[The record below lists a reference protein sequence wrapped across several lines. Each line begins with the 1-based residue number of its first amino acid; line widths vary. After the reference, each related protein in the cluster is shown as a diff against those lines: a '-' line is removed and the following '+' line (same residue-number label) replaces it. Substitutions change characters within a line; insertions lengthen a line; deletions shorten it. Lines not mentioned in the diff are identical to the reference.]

1 MKKIS
6 LLAISITACLFASAQ
21 FAAAPATN
29 SKAPTAE
36 AKKNAAEPTING
48 KPYSQYKAE
57 VQAKE
62 QAAKNNVAQQPQVP
76 EQFRL
81 EPNKKWSSPAPA
93 TAPKAET
100 QKPVTVAT
108 APVVQPVQNSTASTA
123 PATLV
128 IPPVVNIAVDAQ
140 QAVPAESP
148 AKLGRPEEL
157 KAQPVQTEKPKGQQ

>member
-6 LLAISITACLFASAQ
+6 LLAISIITCFFASAQ
-21 FAAAPATN
+21 FASAPATN
-29 SKAPTAE
+29 SSKTTPAG
-36 AKKNAAEPTING
+36 AKAEPTING

-81 EPNKKWSSPAPA
+81 DPDKKWSSPAPA
-93 TAPKAET
+93 AAPKVET
-100 QKPVTVAT
+100 QKTVA
-108 APVVQPVQNSTASTA
+108 VVASPAVKPVQTNAAPTA

-128 IPPVVNIAVDAQ
+128 TPPVVNIAADTQ

-148 AKLGRPEEL
+148 ARIGRAEDL